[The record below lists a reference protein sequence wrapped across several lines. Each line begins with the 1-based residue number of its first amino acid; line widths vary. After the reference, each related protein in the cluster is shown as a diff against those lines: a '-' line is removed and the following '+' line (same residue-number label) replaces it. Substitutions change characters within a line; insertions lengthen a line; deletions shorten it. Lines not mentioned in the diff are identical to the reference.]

1 MEVLVV
7 DDLEKSRVSLARII
21 AHLGCTPVEAI
32 NADDAL
38 QMIGERPDIG
48 LVMLRSRKSVVNG
61 YNFIAEMKA
70 MYPDST
76 APKVVVVGKEADMPS
91 MLKMLAEGADEYI
104 IKPYDREAIGKK
116 LRAMGPSC

>member
-1 MEVLVV
+1 MEVLII

-21 AHLGCTPVEAI
+21 AHFGCTPVEAI
-32 NADDAL
+32 STEHAL
-38 QMIGERPDIG
+38 QIIGKRPGVG

-61 YNFIAEMKA
+61 CGFIAEVKA

-76 APKVVVVGKEADMPS
+76 APKVVAVGKEADMPS

-104 IKPYDREAIGKK
+104 IKPYDSEAIGRK
-116 LRAMGPSC
+116 LRAMGASC